1 MALPL
6 HFSTGLLRAAA
17 LPVVALALAACSA
30 LPTPPVQSARYDLG
44 LTDTTAPLA
53 TAAAP
58 SVAPPP
64 LVLAEVQTPAGA
76 DNSTAMLYRLNYADN
91 QELRS
96 YQRARWSLPPAQ
108 MLEQR
113 LRTRLALERPVLS
126 EKDNLSANPNDTRS
140 LGLLRLE
147 IVEFSQVF
155 DSASSS
161 QAVVRIR
168 ASLIA
173 QDRRGGN
180 VLLGQQTVQC
190 PDPGRHGRC
199 RGWRAGHGHQR
210 ERADR
215 ATEQLAAALRP
226 LIATIRFES
235 PAVQGFFD
243 GL

>member
-44 LTDTTAPLA
+44 LTDTTVPLA

-180 VLLGQQTVQC
+180 VLLGQQLFSAQT
-190 PDPGRHGRC
+190 PAATADAAGGA
-199 RGWRAGHGHQR
+199 RAM
-210 ERADR
+210 
-215 ATEQLAAALRP
+215 ATSVNEL
-226 LIATIRFES
+226 
-235 PAVQGFFD
+235 AVQLSNWLQRYGR
-243 GL
+243 